1 MMRLLTPL
9 LLCWAIVGCTRG
21 NPAFGAED
29 TGGSDT
35 GRESG
40 DPSTDPSVSTSS
52 DSMSSTG
59 NVDSGT
65 SGVTTSGSTSNS
77 EESQS
82 GVDTLEPARD
92 CCQKHEAPG
101 CDAPDVE
108 TCVCEAID
116 ACCTD
121 GWSSECVEKAS
132 HCNAGCAMSSTTQL
146 TDSGSDSDS
155 MSGTSGGAT
164 GTTDGGTTTDG
175 GGGTTMGMSSC
186 CDVSAVGGCNADA
199 EIEACVCELD
209 NGCCNEVWD
218 QNCVDLATENCSLVC
233 G

>member
-9 LLCWAIVGCTRG
+9 LLTWAIFGCTRG
-21 NPAFGAED
+21 NPAFGAGD
-29 TGGSDT
+29 TDGSDT

-40 DPSTDPSVSTSS
+40 DPSGDPSAGTSS

-59 NVDSGT
+59 NVESGT
-65 SGVTTSGSTSNS
+65 SGVTTSASTSNS
-77 EESQS
+77 SGESQS
-82 GVDTLEPARD
+82 GADTLEPARD

-108 TCVCEAID
+108 MCVCEAID
-116 ACCTD
+116 ACCTE
-121 GWSSECVEKAS
+121 GWSSDCVEKAS

-146 TDSGSDSDS
+146 TDSGSDSLSTTSDG
-155 MSGTSGGAT
+155 GTS
-164 GTTDGGTTTDG
+164 TTDGGTTTDG
-175 GGGTTMGMSSC
+175 GGSTTIGSSPC
-186 CDVSAVGGCNADA
+186 CDPSAIGGCNADA

-209 NGCCNEVWD
+209 NGCCNEAWA
-218 QNCVDLATENCSLVC
+218 QNCIDLATENCSLVC